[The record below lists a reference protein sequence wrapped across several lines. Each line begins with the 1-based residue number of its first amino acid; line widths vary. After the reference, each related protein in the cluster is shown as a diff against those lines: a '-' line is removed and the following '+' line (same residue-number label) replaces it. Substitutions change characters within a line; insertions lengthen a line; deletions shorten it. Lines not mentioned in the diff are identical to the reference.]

1 MRKNRFFD
9 KQMSKKQ
16 TKLEMTHVSAKQFKA
31 FSLKPLT
38 VSLHVCIVTVYYLVF
53 MRYVIRLV
61 IMAMMTMAMRY
72 VVALSK
78 GMSHWGLA

>member
-1 MRKNRFFD
+1 MLILDGLR
-9 KQMSKKQ
+9 
-16 TKLEMTHVSAKQFKA
+16 
-31 FSLKPLT
+31 
-38 VSLHVCIVTVYYLVF
+38 VYCFARIMY
-53 MRYVIRLV
+53 ITRLM